1 MFSRRAS
8 GLPECHN
15 IAHASQAGKGT
26 PLLPLANVLR
36 QPRASGGG
44 HEEAGRGNAVG
55 RVDLGHEHAK
65 IGYLAHPAIVDSSMH
80 LGVFVGSPDG
90 RTRVPGEFSIFKN
103 TFIT

>member
-1 MFSRRAS
+1 MPN
-8 GLPECHN
+8 L
-15 IAHASQAGKGT
+15 AHASQPGKGT

-65 IGYLAHPAIVDSSMH
+65 IGYLAHPAVVDSSMH

-103 TFIT
+103 TFTT